1 MTFPHSDFP
10 RPGFPVHAYLL
21 ESQLDVWA
29 LHGVCTGREVPTQN
43 ALAALSW
50 IACCLRDF
58 SEISASVS
66 GFVRLPQ
73 TLSAFAGSVFASG
86 LGCECMQKYAN

>member
-50 IACCLRDF
+50 IACCL
-58 SEISASVS
+58 
-66 GFVRLPQ
+66 
-73 TLSAFAGSVFASG
+73 
-86 LGCECMQKYAN
+86 